1 MADNTVKVRRLPLAI
16 NSIAIPGVK
25 GLIGICPCPG
35 LKEEMTRFS
44 LSGETLINDLV
55 TIHNWGAAAVV
66 TLLEDFEI
74 TTLGVRD
81 LPNKMKQLGIRWH
94 HLPIRKAGLPESAF
108 DEQWNTVAPSLY
120 KLLESGKRIVIH
132 CETWV
137 GRSALVAARILIEHG
152 VPAESAIANIQ
163 ESLPGSIQLLSQQN
177 YCNTLATGILT
188 IPPNGQ
194 SSFLSV

>member
-1 MADNTVKVRRLPLAI
+1 MADKPVKVRRLPLAI

-25 GLIGICPCPG
+25 GLIGICQCPG

-44 LSGETLINDLV
+44 LSGESLINDLV

-81 LPNKMKQLGIRWH
+81 LPNKIKQLGIRWH
-94 HLPIRKAGLPESAF
+94 HLPIRKAGLPDPSF
-108 DEQWNTVAPSLY
+108 DELWHTIAPSLY
-120 KLLESGKRIVIH
+120 KLLESGKRIVVH
-132 CETWV
+132 CEKGV

-152 VPAESAIANIQ
+152 IPAESAISRIQ
-163 ESLPGSIQLLSQQN
+163 ESLPGSLQLLSQEN
-177 YCNTLATGILT
+177 YCHNLATGILT
-188 IPPNGQ
+188 SQTNDQ
-194 SSFLSV
+194 ASFLSV